1 MKFIASKKLSDN
13 SVMRS
18 IIMGML
24 LSFILAMVLS
34 MIAKGIDYGLTPKAW
49 TTTVLGNEAEFID
62 PMSFNDLL
70 LGIHT
75 DLFGLIITFVLIAS
89 VYARM
94 GRSRVMM
101 ISFLTLSLLSL
112 LAYPIGMLFSP
123 LLGSAG
129 VILSL
134 SAFILFHSLM
144 IMGGLDSLIGL
155 LRKKF

>member
-18 IIMGML
+18 IIIGML

-34 MIAKGIDYGLTPKAW
+34 IIAKGIDYGLTPMEWSA
-49 TTTVLGNEAEFID
+49 TILGNEAEFID

-101 ISFLTLSLLSL
+101 IGFLTLSLLSL
-112 LAYPIGMLFSP
+112 LTYPIGMLFSP

>member
-1 MKFIASKKLSDN
+1 MKFLASKKLSDN

-18 IIMGML
+18 IIIGML
-24 LSFILAMVLS
+24 LSLILAMVLS
-34 MIAKGIDYGLTPKAW
+34 LSAKGIDYGVSPNKW
-49 TTTVLGNEAEFID
+49 INTVLGNEAEFID

-75 DLFGLIITFVLIAS
+75 DLFGLIITFILIAS
-89 VYARM
+89 ITARR
-94 GRSRVMM
+94 GRPRVVM
-101 ISFLTLSLLSL
+101 IGFLTLSLFSL
-112 LAYPIGMLFSP
+112 LAYPIGMLFSSMI
-123 LLGSAG
+123 GSSG

-134 SAFILFHSLM
+134 GGFIVFHLLM

>member
-18 IIMGML
+18 IIIGML

-34 MIAKGIDYGLTPKAW
+34 MTAKGIDYGVTPKAW
-49 TTTVLGNEAEFID
+49 SAIVLGNEAEFID

-94 GRSRVMM
+94 GRSRVML

>member
-1 MKFIASKKLSDN
+1 MEWSATI
-13 SVMRS
+13 
-18 IIMGML
+18 
-24 LSFILAMVLS
+24 
-34 MIAKGIDYGLTPKAW
+34 
-49 TTTVLGNEAEFID
+49 LGNEAEFID

-101 ISFLTLSLLSL
+101 IGFLTLSLLSL
-112 LAYPIGMLFSP
+112 LTYPIGMLFSL

>member
-18 IIMGML
+18 IIIGML
-24 LSFILAMVLS
+24 LSLIFAMMLS
-34 MIAKGIDYGLTPKAW
+34 MTAKGIDYGVSPMQWNAA
-49 TTTVLGNEAEFID
+49 VLGNEAEFID

-70 LGIHT
+70 LGIHA

-94 GRSRVMM
+94 GRSRVIA

-112 LAYPIGMLFSP
+112 LVYPIGMLFSP
-123 LLGSAG
+123 LLGSTG
-129 VILSL
+129 VSLSL

-144 IMGGLDSLIGL
+144 IVGGLDALIGL

>member
-18 IIMGML
+18 IIIGML

-34 MIAKGIDYGLTPKAW
+34 MTAKGIDYGVTPMEWSAI
-49 TTTVLGNEAEFID
+49 VLGNEAEFID
-62 PMSFNDLL
+62 PMSFNALL

-123 LLGSAG
+123 LIGSAG

>member
-13 SVMRS
+13 SMMRS
-18 IIMGML
+18 IIIGML

-34 MIAKGIDYGLTPKAW
+34 MAAKGIDYGVTPEEW
-49 TTTVLGNEAEFID
+49 SVTVLGNEAEFID

-94 GRSRVMM
+94 GRSRVIM

-123 LLGSAG
+123 LIGSAG

>member
-13 SVMRS
+13 SMMSS
-18 IIMGML
+18 IISVML
-24 LSFILAMVLS
+24 FSLILAMVLS
-34 MIAKGIDYGLTPKAW
+34 MAAKGIDYGVTPMEWSA
-49 TTTVLGNEAEFID
+49 TVLGNEAEFID

-75 DLFGLIITFVLIAS
+75 DLFGLIITFILIAS

-123 LLGSAG
+123 LIGSAG